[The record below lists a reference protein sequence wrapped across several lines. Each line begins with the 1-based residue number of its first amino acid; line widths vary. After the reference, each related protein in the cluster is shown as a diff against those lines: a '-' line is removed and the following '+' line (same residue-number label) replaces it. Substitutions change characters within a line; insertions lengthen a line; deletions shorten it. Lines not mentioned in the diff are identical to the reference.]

1 MTGPG
6 TFEPSLDRLADELTS
21 VGQRL
26 AWIGTELRQMDATAP
41 AYRAALPAAALPPPS
56 TPVPP
61 APRRPGLLDREG
73 ASGRLLAWVGGAVT
87 LLGVLLLL
95 VLAVQRGWLGPLPRV
110 LGGVA
115 LALALIGIGVAVHRR
130 PAGRAGGV
138 VLAATGVAALYLDA
152 VAATVL
158 YGYLP
163 TGVGLA
169 VGLLVAAAGLA
180 LADRWQAEPLAIAV
194 VAGAAVLGPVLTG
207 LDPLPLVG
215 FLLVLQVVA
224 TPVQLRRDWAV
235 LPVAAAVPPLL
246 AALALDLTAAID
258 GVRTGIAVMVA
269 AVTVVALVVG
279 LLGSWWTRHR
289 SPVAPAPL
297 VVLAGSV
304 LPLLLLAPS
313 LRPIPGALAATGLAV
328 VLLALWCLPRWRTDL
343 LPPAAGAV
351 AGGLGVL
358 AGFEA
363 TALALDG
370 APWAATLLGEAIVL
384 AGLAASVR
392 SRAMLGVATA
402 FGVVGW
408 LVALFDV
415 APPPAILIF
424 PARPFIVGG
433 QADVGALVIGA
444 GVGLLLAGMAL
455 AGPWAAHRLGV
466 LQASARHATLWV
478 VAGLGVLYGATASTV
493 AVALL
498 VLPDRAGFLTGH
510 VVVTVSWTVAALVL
524 LARGLRSAPIRAAG
538 LSLVGA
544 AVAKLVLFDLGAL
557 DGVAR
562 VAAFLGAGLVL
573 LAAGTRYAR
582 MVAETS
588 SSPR

>member
-1 MTGPG
+1 MNATGTP
-6 TFEPSLDRLADELTS
+6 EPSLSRLADELTS
-21 VGQRL
+21 MGQRL
-26 AWIGTELRQMDATAP
+26 AWIGTELRRVDAAARAYPAAP
-41 AYRAALPAAALPPPS
+41 APPPAAPLS

-61 APRRPGLLDREG
+61 APRRPGLLEREG
-73 ASGRLLAWVGGAVT
+73 ASSRLLAWVGGAVT

-110 LGGVA
+110 LGGAA
-115 LALALIGIGVAVHRR
+115 LALALIGVGVAVHRR

-138 VLAATGVAALYLDA
+138 VLAATGLAALYLDT

-163 TGVGLA
+163 TGIGLA

-180 LADRWQAEPLAIAV
+180 LADRWQAEPLAVAV
-194 VAGAAVLGPVLTG
+194 VAGAAVTGPVLTG
-207 LDPLPLVG
+207 LDPVPLVG
-215 FLLVLQVVA
+215 FLLVLQVAA
-224 TPVQLRRDWAV
+224 TPVQLRRGWIV

-246 AALALDLTAAID
+246 ASLALDLTAAID
-258 GVRTGIAVMVA
+258 GVRAGIAVMVP
-269 AVTVVALVVG
+269 AVTVVALAVG
-279 LLGSWWTRHR
+279 LLGSWWTRQQR
-289 SPVAPAPL
+289 PVAPAPL
-297 VVLAGSV
+297 VVLAGSA
-304 LPLLLLAPS
+304 LPLLALAPS
-313 LRPIPGALAATGLAV
+313 LRPVPGALAVTGLAA
-328 VLLALWCLPRWRTDL
+328 VLLTLWYVPRWRTDL

-384 AGLAASVR
+384 AGLAAVVG
-392 SRAMLGVATA
+392 SRAMLGVATV
-402 FGVVGW
+402 FGVAGW
-408 LVALFDV
+408 LVALSDAV
-415 APPPAILIF
+415 PPPAVLAF
-424 PARPFIVGG
+424 PARPFIVGT
-433 QADVGALVIGA
+433 QADIGALVIGA

-455 AGPWAAHRLGV
+455 AGPWAAHHVGMLR
-466 LQASARHATLWV
+466 ARARHIPLWV

-498 VLPDRAGFLTGH
+498 ALPNRTGFFTGH

-544 AVAKLVLFDLGAL
+544 AVAKLALFDLSAL

-573 LAAGTRYAR
+573 LATGTRYAR
-582 MVAETS
+582 MVAEAEPGS
-588 SSPR
+588 G